1 MNTLA
6 VIFSGQGSQEPGM
19 GRALAEKNSDIM
31 QLWKNAEKSSG
42 LDLRNIY
49 WDGDEAEQ
57 AKTQNLQPAL
67 TAVTLGLWMYAAPHL
82 KPQCAAGHSLGEYSA
97 AAACGSISPAKT
109 LELVA
114 LRGRLM
120 AQADPD
126 GKGAMAAVVKLK
138 LPEVRELVQ
147 KAADDSGK
155 FIHIANFNT
164 PGQYVVSGYKEAVTK
179 IAELAKEAKGRAITL
194 PVSGAFHSPLMQEAS
209 VELSK
214 VLDKVNFAKPG
225 FAVWSNSLAQP
236 VTDADSLKAALKSQM
251 TGPVRWIETVSG
263 QWQAGVRQW
272 LEFGPKEV
280 LGKMVKP
287 ILSEAGVADD
297 AYTVLAAG
305 NQEAVDGVLAAVT
318 K

>member
-1 MNTLA
+1 MKTLA
-6 VIFSGQGSQEPGM
+6 VIFSGQGSQEPNM
-19 GRALAEKNSDIM
+19 GRSLAEKNSDIM
-31 QLWKNAEKSSG
+31 QLWKSAEKSSG

-97 AAACGSISPAKT
+97 AAACGAISAEKT

-147 KAADDSGK
+147 KAADESGK

-164 PGQYVVSGYKEAVTK
+164 PGQYVVSGYKEAVAK
-179 IAELAKEAKGRAITL
+179 IADLAKEAKGRAITL
-194 PVSGAFHSPLMQEAS
+194 PVSGAFHSPLMEEAAT
-209 VELSK
+209 ELSK
-214 VLDKVNFAKPG
+214 ALDKISFSKPH

-236 VTDADSLKAALKSQM
+236 IADADSLKAALKGQM

-263 QWQAGVRQW
+263 QWQSGVRQW

-280 LGKMVKP
+280 LGKMIKP
-287 ILSEAGVADD
+287 ILSEDGIADD
-297 AYTVLAAG
+297 AYSVLAAG
-305 NQEAVDGVLAAVT
+305 KQEAVDEALGKLS
-318 K
+318 

>member
-6 VIFSGQGSQEPGM
+6 VIFSGQGSQEPNM
-19 GRALAEKNSDIM
+19 GRSLAEKNSEIM

-42 LDLRNIY
+42 LNLRNIY

-97 AAACGSISPAKT
+97 AAACGAVSADKI

-114 LRGRLM
+114 LRGSLM

-138 LPEVRELVQ
+138 LPEVQALVN
-147 KAADDSGK
+147 KAAEDSGK

-164 PGQYVVSGYKEAVTK
+164 PGQYVVSGYKEAVAK

-214 VLDKVNFAKPG
+214 ALDKVTFSKPR

-236 VTDADSLKAALKSQM
+236 IADADSLKAALKAQM
-251 TGPVRWIETVSG
+251 TGPVRWIETVTG

-280 LGKMVKP
+280 LGKMIKP
-287 ILSEAGVADD
+287 ILSESGVTDD
-297 AYTVLAAG
+297 AYSVLSAG
-305 NQEAVDGVLAAVT
+305 NQEAADEVLTALS